1 MNKFSFALICST
13 LYIFSFTTPAYSAL
27 ADSDMKSLIIDGRN
41 FWFMITEP
49 DGWKVEINDANARK
63 LNAYF
68 VPNGYAFNNSP
79 GVMYIR
85 VLDKQG
91 LTVEQHLAA
100 DAEDFRKRHSVQYKK
115 FNVQGIKYQ
124 YVTRL
129 DLIDNQYCDYL
140 CYVDPGAT
148 YQSYLIFVLSADMKL
163 CNKYTDLYRTFLKSF
178 FWGGDDVRVR

>member
-1 MNKFSFALICST
+1 MNKICFILISAA
-13 LYIFSFTTPAYSAL
+13 LYISNFATPAYPAS
-27 ADSDMKSLIIDGRN
+27 ADSDMKGLIIDGRN
-41 FWFMITEP
+41 FWFMISEP
-49 DGWKVEINDANARK
+49 DGWSVEINDANARK

-68 VPNGYAFNNSP
+68 VPHGYTFNNAP

-100 DAEDFRKRHSVQYKK
+100 DGDDFKKRHSVQFKK
-115 FNVQGIKYQ
+115 FNMHGIRYR
-124 YVTRL
+124 YATRL

-148 YQSYLIFVLSADMKL
+148 YQSYLIFVLSADMKV

-178 FWGGDDVRVR
+178 FWGGDDVRVQ